1 VFSVFLLFA
10 VFLIHKSFS
19 HRDYFYLASIIS
31 SAVFAY
37 LIANLVVY
45 LSSSPVKGRTNLV
58 DSGPELVEK
67 ILWLISRPIFLSI
80 RQFIIES
87 TGLLAVVISIIG
99 VLLSAVALLN
109 LFSGSSWWKSSLN
122 LSLIY
127 ALGLLP
133 ILVIAENQIE
143 FRTIPATSS
152 IGLLLVLRGGQLVFS
167 KIKLLQIEVVTLVLF
182 AALSLYASSKVS
194 SIFLDSFESNKKEI
208 LLATEQANET
218 TRYWIYSDQLNWPQN
233 NYIGALSVISD
244 LQMSWVPIG
253 QISQILK
260 IDESRISMI
269 KKPFSSS
276 PPSRV
281 VINLSLIRQ
290 ELKPVN

>member
-1 VFSVFLLFA
+1 MFSVFLLFA

-19 HRDYFYLASIIS
+19 RRDYFYLASIIS

-58 DSGPELVEK
+58 DSGSELVEK

-80 RQFIIES
+80 RPFIIES
-87 TGLLAVVISIIG
+87 TGFLAVVISIIG
-99 VLLSAVALLN
+99 VLLSAVALFN
-109 LFSGSSWWKSSLN
+109 LFSVSSWWKSSLN
-122 LSLIY
+122 LALIY
-127 ALGLLP
+127 ALGLFP

-143 FRTIPATSS
+143 FRTLPATSS

-167 KIKLLQIEVVTLVLF
+167 KIKHLQIEVVTLVLF
-182 AALSLYASSKVS
+182 ATLSFYANSKVS
-194 SIFLDSFESNKKEI
+194 SIFLYSFESNKKEI

-244 LQMSWVPIG
+244 LQMPWVPIG

-260 IDESRISMI
+260 IDESRISI
-269 KKPFSSS
+269 TQKPFLSS
-276 PPSRV
+276 PPSSV

-290 ELKPVN
+290 ELKSVN